1 MSEGSLLG
9 APEAAPWSLV
19 AVPLCDCVL
28 RCPKAVPWLCLSPQ
42 KPPLATK
49 LLAELPD
56 DARVVSGRFPFPSW
70 TPSSTLGQGLEQV
83 WAYDMK
89 EVRKEAQ
96 GSAQESQE

>member
-1 MSEGSLLG
+1 MALPPC
-9 APEAAPWSLV
+9 AHY
-19 AVPLCDCVL
+19 L
-28 RCPKAVPWLCLSPQ
+28 RLPGPVCLLSPQ

-56 DARVVSGRFPFPSW
+56 EARVVAGRFPFPSW

-89 EVRKEAQ
+89 EVRQAARHSRDGSPSDSSLLEPGTVAWSFSRAQ
-96 GSAQESQE
+96 Q